1 MASAKAKI
9 RHVFGDTFSCRAAP
23 PDILVK
29 LSGCATVALLFLS
42 RVKCTECGLVQLFNR
57 LSTAFNC
64 KRNAG
69 SSIYSLLF
77 EDKEVH
83 DIYKTKLK
91 SPTRS
96 FKSLD
101 DDSIMGMLLTVETT
115 VCFNKK

>member
-1 MASAKAKI
+1 M
-9 RHVFGDTFSCRAAP
+9 
-23 PDILVK
+23 
-29 LSGCATVALLFLS
+29 
-42 RVKCTECGLVQLFNR
+42 QLFNK

-69 SSIYSLLF
+69 NNIYSLLF

-96 FKSLD
+96 FESLD
-101 DDSIMGMLLTVETT
+101 DDSIMEMLLTVEIT